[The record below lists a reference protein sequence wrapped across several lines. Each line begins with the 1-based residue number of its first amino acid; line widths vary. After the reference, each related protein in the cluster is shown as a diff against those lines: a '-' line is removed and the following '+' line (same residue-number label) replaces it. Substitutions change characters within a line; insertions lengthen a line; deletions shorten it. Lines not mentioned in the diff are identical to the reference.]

1 MVAIVIP
8 VLVGHTARTAVL
20 AARTVEHLTRMMVDR
35 CVAVPTNGKVLN
47 VTNLST
53 NAMTMAARMIVCLD
67 AKSAGTRLV
76 ALYVNASRVGKVTTV
91 EQPLTVV
98 VMKCA

>member
-1 MVAIVIP
+1 MPP
-8 VLVGHTARTAVL
+8 VTAEHTVGTAVFG
-20 AARTVEHLTRMMVDR
+20 APTVEHLTRMMVGR
-35 CVAVPTNGKVLN
+35 CVAVPTNGKVVN